1 MEVEKMSK
9 VMLIINPS
17 SGKGAGKEIQS
28 DLEKALSASFDDV
41 EIRFTEGEGDAKDWA
56 REASDEGCEA
66 VVVVGGDG
74 TVNEGISG
82 IAEADSTIKFGFIPL
97 GTANDL
103 ARALGIS
110 LEPQKAAEDLANFKT
125 RKIDI
130 AKIND
135 LYFCNVAAIGSI
147 PTAVME
153 TSSEEK
159 SKFGFFAYVRDSM
172 RAVLNDNQYTYKL
185 VLDDDEEIEI
195 STKVLVIALT
205 NSVGSFENMIAGATP
220 DDGLLHIMTL
230 KDENL
235 LAELPGMLQELNG
248 GYISEANN
256 MITYNVKKVAISVVN
271 EDADE
276 VKVNIDGEVGPAL
289 PINIEVLP
297 SHVEVMVP
305 NK

>member
-28 DLEKALSASFDDV
+28 ELEKALSASFDDV
-41 EIRFTEGEGDAKDWA
+41 ETRFTEGEGDAKDWA

-82 IAEADSTIKFGFIPL
+82 IAETDSTIKFGLIPL

-110 LEPQKAAEDLANFKT
+110 LKPQEAAKDLANFKT

-135 LYFCNVAAIGSI
+135 QYFCNVAAIGSI

-153 TSSEEK
+153 TSSEDK

-172 RAVLNDNQYTYKL
+172 RAVLNDNQYTYNL
-185 VLDDDEEIEI
+185 VLDDDKEIEI
-195 STKVLVIALT
+195 STKVLVVALT
-205 NSVGSFENMIAGATP
+205 NSVGSFENMIANATP

-235 LAELPGMLQELNG
+235 FAELPGMLQKLNG

-256 MITYNVKKVAISVVN
+256 VITYNVKKVAISVVT

-289 PINIEVLP
+289 PIAIEVLP

>member
-1 MEVEKMSK
+1 MSK

-41 EIRFTEGEGDAKDWA
+41 ETRFTEGEGDAKDWA
-56 REASDEGCEA
+56 REASDEGYAA
-66 VVVVGGDG
+66 VIVVGGDG

-82 IAEADSTIKFGFIPL
+82 IAETDSTIKFGFIPL

-110 LEPQKAAEDLANFKT
+110 LVPQEAARDLANFKT

-135 LYFCNVAAIGSI
+135 RYFCNVAAIGSI

-172 RAVLNDNQYTYKL
+172 RAVLNDDQYTYKL

-235 LAELPGMLQELNG
+235 LAKLPAMLQELNG
-248 GYISEANN
+248 GYISEANS
-256 MITYNVKKVAISVVN
+256 MITYNVKKVAIYVVN

-289 PINIEVLP
+289 PIDIEVLP

>member
-1 MEVEKMSK
+1 MSK
-9 VMLIINPS
+9 VMLIINPA
-17 SGKGAGKEIQS
+17 SGKGTGEKIQA
-28 DLEKALSASFDDV
+28 DLEMALSASFD
-41 EIRFTEGEGDAKDWA
+41 EIETRFTQGESDAKHWS
-56 REASDEGCEA
+56 REASDKNYEA

-82 IAEADSTIKFGFIPL
+82 IADANTNIKFGFIPL

-103 ARALGIS
+103 GRALGIS
-110 LEPQKAAEDLANFKT
+110 LNPREAAKDLTNFKT

-130 AKIND
+130 AKINNQ
-135 LYFCNVAAIGSI
+135 YFCNVAAIGAI
-147 PTAVME
+147 PSAVME

-172 RAVLNDNQYTYKL
+172 RAVLKESPYTYKL
-185 VLDDDEEIEI
+185 ILDDKKEVEI

-235 LAELPGMLQELNG
+235 LTEIPGLLQELNG

-256 MITYNVKKVAISVVN
+256 MLTYNVKKVVISVVSEN
-271 EDADE
+271 AQD
-276 VKVNIDGEVGPAL
+276 VKVNIDGETGPIL
-289 PINIEVLP
+289 PVEIEILP
-297 SHVEVMVP
+297 SHIEVMVP
-305 NK
+305 SDPAK